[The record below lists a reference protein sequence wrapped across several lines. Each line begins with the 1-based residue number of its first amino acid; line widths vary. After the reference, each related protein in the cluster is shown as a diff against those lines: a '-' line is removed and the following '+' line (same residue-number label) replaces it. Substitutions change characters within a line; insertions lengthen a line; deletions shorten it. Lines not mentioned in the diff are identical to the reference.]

1 MEQGG
6 NIMFKKYCC
15 VISGKIENWVLEWL
29 LIDPKGMKNTDK
41 ELYYYAWYY
50 AKGMKEFNKLSI

>member
-1 MEQGG
+1 
-6 NIMFKKYCC
+6 MFKKYCC